1 MHSVTEAPKQ
11 PLNDGFTLF
20 LTFSIKI
27 KKQ

>member
-1 MHSVTEAPKQ
+1 MQPVTEASKQ
-11 PLNDGFTLF
+11 PLNDGFILF